1 MLLKIKLSVEK
12 CIDDFC
18 ILCNKKYESDDEVA
32 ERIKIGAI
40 SYKKFLL
47 KFKGEI
53 DKENVN
59 FAKIKLAFFSFTF
72 QNFEFAFHI

>member
-1 MLLKIKLSVEK
+1 MLLKIQLSVEE

-59 FAKIKLAFFSFTF
+59 FAKRDNAETAMIFLKKYIY
-72 QNFEFAFHI
+72 N

>member
-1 MLLKIKLSVEK
+1 MLLKIQLSVEK

-32 ERIKIGAI
+32 ERIKIGTT

-59 FAKIKLAFFSFTF
+59 FAKRDNAETAMIFLKKYIC
-72 QNFEFAFHI
+72 N

>member
-1 MLLKIKLSVEK
+1 MLLKIQLSVEK

-32 ERIKIGAI
+32 ERIKIGAT

-53 DKENVN
+53 DEKNVN
-59 FAKIKLAFFSFTF
+59 FAKRDNAETAMIFLKKYIC
-72 QNFEFAFHI
+72 N

>member
-1 MLLKIKLSVEK
+1 MLLKIQLSVEK

-32 ERIKIGAI
+32 ERIKIGAT

-59 FAKIKLAFFSFTF
+59 FAKRNNAETAMIFLKK
-72 QNFEFAFHI
+72 HICN

>member
-1 MLLKIKLSVEK
+1 MLLKIQLSVEK

-40 SYKKFLL
+40 PYKKFLL

-59 FAKIKLAFFSFTF
+59 FAKRDNAETAMIFLKK
-72 QNFEFAFHI
+72 HICN

>member
-1 MLLKIKLSVEK
+1 MLLKFQLSVEK

-32 ERIKIGAI
+32 ERIKIGAT

-47 KFKGEI
+47 KFKGEV

-59 FAKIKLAFFSFTF
+59 FAKRDNAETAMIFLKKYIC
-72 QNFEFAFHI
+72 N

>member
-1 MLLKIKLSVEK
+1 MKIQLSVEE
-12 CIDDFC
+12 CINDFC

-32 ERIKIGAI
+32 ERIKIGAT

-59 FAKIKLAFFSFTF
+59 FAKRDNAETAMIFLKKYICS
-72 QNFEFAFHI
+72 

>member
-1 MLLKIKLSVEK
+1 MLLKIQLSVEE
-12 CIDDFC
+12 CINDFC

-32 ERIKIGAI
+32 ERIKISAT

-59 FAKIKLAFFSFTF
+59 FVKRDNAETAIIFLKKYIC
-72 QNFEFAFHI
+72 N

>member
-1 MLLKIKLSVEK
+1 MLLKIQLSVEEF
-12 CIDDFC
+12 INDFC

-59 FAKIKLAFFSFTF
+59 FAKRDNAETAMIFLKKYIC
-72 QNFEFAFHI
+72 N

>member
-1 MLLKIKLSVEK
+1 MLLKIQLSVEE
-12 CIDDFC
+12 CINDFC

-59 FAKIKLAFFSFTF
+59 FAKRDNAETAIIFLKKYIC
-72 QNFEFAFHI
+72 N

>member
-1 MLLKIKLSVEK
+1 MLLKIQLSVEK

-32 ERIKIGAI
+32 ERIKISAI

-59 FAKIKLAFFSFTF
+59 FVKRNNAETAMIFLKKYIR
-72 QNFEFAFHI
+72 N

>member
-1 MLLKIKLSVEK
+1 MLLKIQLSVEE
-12 CIDDFC
+12 CINDFC

-32 ERIKIGAI
+32 ERIKISTT

-53 DKENVN
+53 AKENVN
-59 FAKIKLAFFSFTF
+59 FAKRDNAETAMIFLKKYIC
-72 QNFEFAFHI
+72 N

>member
-1 MLLKIKLSVEK
+1 MLLKIQLSVEK
-12 CIDDFC
+12 YIDDFC
-18 ILCNKKYESDDEVA
+18 ILCNKKYESDDEIA
-32 ERIKIGAI
+32 ERIKIGAT

-59 FAKIKLAFFSFTF
+59 FAKRDNAETAMIFLKKYIC
-72 QNFEFAFHI
+72 N

>member
-1 MLLKIKLSVEK
+1 MLLKIQLSVEE
-12 CIDDFC
+12 CINDFC

-32 ERIKIGAI
+32 ERIKIGAT

-53 DKENVN
+53 AKENVN
-59 FAKIKLAFFSFTF
+59 FAKRDNAETAMIFLKKYIC
-72 QNFEFAFHI
+72 N

>member
-1 MLLKIKLSVEK
+1 MLLKIQLSVEE
-12 CIDDFC
+12 CINDFC

-32 ERIKIGAI
+32 ERIKIGTT

-59 FAKIKLAFFSFTF
+59 FAKRDNAETAMIFLKK
-72 QNFEFAFHI
+72 HICN

>member
-1 MLLKIKLSVEK
+1 MLLKIQLSVEE
-12 CIDDFC
+12 CINDFC

-59 FAKIKLAFFSFTF
+59 FAKRDNAETAMIFLKK
-72 QNFEFAFHI
+72 HICN

>member
-1 MLLKIKLSVEK
+1 MLLKIQLSVEE
-12 CIDDFC
+12 CINYFC

-32 ERIKIGAI
+32 ERIKISAI

-59 FAKIKLAFFSFTF
+59 FAKRDNAETAMIFLKKYIC
-72 QNFEFAFHI
+72 N

>member
-1 MLLKIKLSVEK
+1 MLLKIQLSVEE
-12 CIDDFC
+12 CINDFC

-40 SYKKFLL
+40 PYKKFLL

-53 DKENVN
+53 AKENVN
-59 FAKIKLAFFSFTF
+59 FAKRDNAETAMIFLKKYICS
-72 QNFEFAFHI
+72 

>member
-1 MLLKIKLSVEK
+1 MQIQLSVAR

-32 ERIKIGAI
+32 EKIKIGTT

-59 FAKIKLAFFSFTF
+59 FAKRDNAETAMIFLKKYIC
-72 QNFEFAFHI
+72 N

>member
-1 MLLKIKLSVEK
+1 MLLKIQLSVEK
-12 CIDDFC
+12 CIDYFC

-59 FAKIKLAFFSFTF
+59 FAKRDNAETAMIFLKKY
-72 QNFEFAFHI
+72 I

>member
-1 MLLKIKLSVEK
+1 MLLKFQLSVEK

-47 KFKGEI
+47 KFKGEV

-59 FAKIKLAFFSFTF
+59 FAKRDNAETAMIFLKKYICS
-72 QNFEFAFHI
+72 

>member
-1 MLLKIKLSVEK
+1 MLLKIQLSVEE
-12 CIDDFC
+12 CINDFC

-53 DKENVN
+53 AKENVN
-59 FAKIKLAFFSFTF
+59 FAKRDNAETAMIFLKKYIC
-72 QNFEFAFHI
+72 N

>member
-1 MLLKIKLSVEK
+1 MLLKIQLSVEK

-32 ERIKIGAI
+32 ERIKIGAT

-47 KFKGEI
+47 KQIGRAH
-53 DKENVN
+53 V
-59 FAKIKLAFFSFTF
+59 
-72 QNFEFAFHI
+72 

>member
-1 MLLKIKLSVEK
+1 MLLKIKLSVEE
-12 CIDDFC
+12 CINDFC

-32 ERIKIGAI
+32 ERIKISAT

-53 DKENVN
+53 AKENVN
-59 FAKIKLAFFSFTF
+59 FAKRDNAETAMIFLKKYIC
-72 QNFEFAFHI
+72 N

>member
-1 MLLKIKLSVEK
+1 MLLKIQLSVEK

-32 ERIKIGAI
+32 ERIKIGTI

-59 FAKIKLAFFSFTF
+59 FAKRDNAETAMIFLKKYICS
-72 QNFEFAFHI
+72 

>member
-32 ERIKIGAI
+32 ERIKISAT

-59 FAKIKLAFFSFTF
+59 FVKRDNAETAMIFLKKYIC
-72 QNFEFAFHI
+72 N

>member
-1 MLLKIKLSVEK
+1 MLLKIQLSVEK

-32 ERIKIGAI
+32 EKIKICAT

-53 DKENVN
+53 DEENVN
-59 FAKIKLAFFSFTF
+59 FAKRDNAETAMIFLKKYIC
-72 QNFEFAFHI
+72 N

>member
-1 MLLKIKLSVEK
+1 MLLKIQLSVEE
-12 CIDDFC
+12 CINDFC

-32 ERIKIGAI
+32 ERIKISAT

-53 DKENVN
+53 AKENVN
-59 FAKIKLAFFSFTF
+59 FAKRDNAKMAMIFLKK
-72 QNFEFAFHI
+72 HICN

>member
-1 MLLKIKLSVEK
+1 MLLKIQLSVEE
-12 CIDDFC
+12 CINDFC

-59 FAKIKLAFFSFTF
+59 FAKRDNAETAMIFLKKYIC
-72 QNFEFAFHI
+72 N

>member
-1 MLLKIKLSVEK
+1 MLLKIQLSVEK

-32 ERIKIGAI
+32 ERIKISAT

-59 FAKIKLAFFSFTF
+59 FAKRDNAKTAMIFLKKYIC
-72 QNFEFAFHI
+72 N

>member
-1 MLLKIKLSVEK
+1 MLLKIQLSVEEF
-12 CIDDFC
+12 INDFC

-59 FAKIKLAFFSFTF
+59 FAKRDNAETAMIFLKK
-72 QNFEFAFHI
+72 HICN

>member
-1 MLLKIKLSVEK
+1 MLLKIQLSVEE
-12 CIDDFC
+12 CINDFC

-32 ERIKIGAI
+32 ERIKISAT

-59 FAKIKLAFFSFTF
+59 FAKKDNAETAMIFLKKYIC
-72 QNFEFAFHI
+72 N

>member
-59 FAKIKLAFFSFTF
+59 FAKRDNAETAIIFLKKYIC
-72 QNFEFAFHI
+72 N

>member
-1 MLLKIKLSVEK
+1 MLLKIQLSVEE
-12 CIDDFC
+12 CINDFC

-59 FAKIKLAFFSFTF
+59 FAKRDNAEMAMIFLKKYICS
-72 QNFEFAFHI
+72 

>member
-1 MLLKIKLSVEK
+1 MLLKIQLSVEE
-12 CIDDFC
+12 CINDFC

-32 ERIKIGAI
+32 ERIKISAI

-53 DKENVN
+53 DK
-59 FAKIKLAFFSFTF
+59 
-72 QNFEFAFHI
+72 

>member
-59 FAKIKLAFFSFTF
+59 FAKRDNAETAMIFLKKY
-72 QNFEFAFHI
+72 ICD

>member
-1 MLLKIKLSVEK
+1 MLLKIQLSVEE
-12 CIDDFC
+12 CINDFC

-32 ERIKIGAI
+32 ERIKIGAT

-59 FAKIKLAFFSFTF
+59 FAKRDNAETAMTF
-72 QNFEFAFHI
+72 LKKYICS

>member
-1 MLLKIKLSVEK
+1 MLLKIQLSVEE
-12 CIDDFC
+12 CINDFC

-32 ERIKIGAI
+32 ERIKISAT

-59 FAKIKLAFFSFTF
+59 FAKRDNAETAMIFLKKYICS
-72 QNFEFAFHI
+72 